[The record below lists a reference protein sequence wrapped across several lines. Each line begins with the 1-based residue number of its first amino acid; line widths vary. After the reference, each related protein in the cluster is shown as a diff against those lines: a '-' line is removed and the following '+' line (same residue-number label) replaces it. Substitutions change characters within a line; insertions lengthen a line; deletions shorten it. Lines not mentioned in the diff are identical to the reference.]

1 MPARGLARAGGH
13 SVSNTAAARRYASA
27 LFSLA
32 SDEGEAQS
40 IREQLDGMNRLLD
53 ENPELRRRLFQPLHP
68 VVERRSVLIGV
79 CERGGLSRSVQNF
92 FSYLIDQRR
101 LVDFAGIRDEYERLA
116 DEAAGR
122 VRAELR
128 CASPLDEQQRERVVA
143 ALARRTGKQ
152 IDLTV
157 HVDPT
162 LLGGAIATVGGLV
175 FDGSLK
181 TQLSQLRAT
190 LVKGSMQEVTTQQ
203 AR

>member
-1 MPARGLARAGGH
+1 
-13 SVSNTAAARRYASA
+13 VSNTAAARRYASA

-32 SDEGEAQS
+32 AEASEVQS
-40 IREQLDGMNRLLD
+40 IRGQLDGMSRLLD
-53 ENPELRRRLFQPLHP
+53 ENPELQRRLFQPLHP
-68 VVERRSVLIGV
+68 VVERRMVLRSV
-79 CERGGLSRSVQNF
+79 CERGGLSRTVQNF

-101 LVDFAGIRDEYERLA
+101 LVDFSGIRDEYERLA
-116 DEAAGR
+116 DEAEGR

-128 CASPLDEQQRERVVA
+128 SASPIDEQQRVRVTA

-152 IDLTV
+152 IELTV

-181 TQLSQLRAT
+181 SQLSQLRAT
-190 LVKGSMQEVTTQQ
+190 LMKGSSQ
-203 AR
+203 AT

>member
-1 MPARGLARAGGH
+1 MP
-13 SVSNTAAARRYASA
+13 NTGAARRYAKA

-32 SDEGEAQS
+32 SEEGEVQS
-40 IREQLDGMNRLLD
+40 IRDQLAGMEQLFDD
-53 ENPELRRRLFQPLHP
+53 NPELRRRLFQPLHP
-68 VVERRSVLIGV
+68 VVERRAVLIGV
-79 CERGGLSRSVQNF
+79 CDRGGLSRSVRNF

-128 CASPLDEQQRERVVA
+128 SASPLDAQQRERVTA

-152 IDLTV
+152 IELTV

-162 LLGGAIATVGGLV
+162 LLGGVIATVGGLV

-181 TQLSQLRAT
+181 SQLSQLRAT
-190 LVKGSMQEVTTQQ
+190 LIKGSVQGSTAQQE
-203 AR
+203 R

>member
-1 MPARGLARAGGH
+1 MPVRVLAGAGRH
-13 SVSNTAAARRYASA
+13 SVSNAAAARRYARA

-32 SDEGEAQS
+32 TEEGETQS
-40 IREQLDGMNRLLD
+40 IRDQLDGMNRLLD
-53 ENPELRRRLFQPLHP
+53 ENPELRRRLLQPIHP
-68 VVERRSVLIGV
+68 VIERRAVLIGV

-101 LVDFAGIRDEYERLA
+101 LVDFSGIRDEYERMA

-128 CASPLDEQQRERVVA
+128 CASPLDERQRERVTA

-157 HVDPT
+157 LVDQT

-181 TQLSQLRAT
+181 TQLSQLRVT
-190 LVKGSMQEVTTQQ
+190 LVKGSMQGIAAQQ
-203 AR
+203 DS

>member
-1 MPARGLARAGGH
+1 VP
-13 SVSNTAAARRYASA
+13 NTAAARRYAGA

-32 SDEGEAQS
+32 SDEDGVQS
-40 IREQLDGMNRLLD
+40 IRDQLVDMDRLFD
-53 ENPELRRRLFQPLHP
+53 DNPELQRRLFQPLHP
-68 VVERRSVLIGV
+68 VAERRSVLIGV
-79 CERGGLSRSVQNF
+79 CERGGLSRTVQNF

-101 LVDFAGIRDEYERLA
+101 LVDFSGIRAEYERLA

-128 CASPLDEQQRERVVA
+128 SASPLDEQQRERVTA

-152 IDLTV
+152 IDLAV

-181 TQLSQLRAT
+181 SQLALLRAT
-190 LVKGSMQEVTTQQ
+190 LMKGSMQGTS
-203 AR
+203 

>member
-1 MPARGLARAGGH
+1 M
-13 SVSNTAAARRYASA
+13 STSAAARRYASA

-32 SDEGEAQS
+32 SELGELQA
-40 IREQLDGMNRLLD
+40 IRDQLDDMRGLLD

-68 VVERRSVLIGV
+68 VVERRKVLIGV
-79 CERGGLSRSVQNF
+79 CERGGLSRTVQNF

-101 LVDFAGIRDEYERLA
+101 LVDFSGIRDEYERLA

-128 CASPLDEQQRERVVA
+128 SANPIGDRQLERVTA

-157 HVDPT
+157 VVDPA

-175 FDGSLK
+175 FDGSLRS
-181 TQLSQLRAT
+181 QLSQLRAT
-190 LVKGSMQEVTTQQ
+190 LM
-203 AR
+203 R